1 MSVPTAVQ
9 KLPPLELK
17 QQRQS
22 DIMSQR
28 KELYQK
34 KQQSKQESKEIKQR
48 LQLPDQQQLEEKQTV
63 DCFTVILKV
72 LKLL

>member
-48 LQLPDQQQLEEKQTV
+48 LQLPDQQQLEEK
-63 DCFTVILKV
+63 
-72 LKLL
+72 

>member
-1 MSVPTAVQ
+1 MSVPTTVQ

-48 LQLPDQQQLEEKQTV
+48 LQLPDQQQLEEK
-63 DCFTVILKV
+63 
-72 LKLL
+72 